1 MDVISDLLNNANDL
15 PTREMLKRMDQRI
28 ASGEDES
35 TLIIKALRALE
46 HLEGRQLLD
55 ALELGTRNRREL
67 KRYFEAAIN
76 QAAGERDAL
85 RIEDLQELQEL
96 ILNPPDTSK
105 TIEQETIDL
114 ALGYW
119 AAKRVTPTL
128 TYKKYARQKAM
139 STGMAYDAE
148 SIVFEAERIR
158 TAVSRVKK
166 ANRQR

>member
-1 MDVISDLLNNANDL
+1 MGVITGLLNDVRDL

-35 TLIIKALRALE
+35 ALIVKALHALE
-46 HLEGRQLLD
+46 RLEGRQLFD
-55 ALELGTRNRREL
+55 ALELATRNRREL
-67 KRYFEAAIN
+67 KRYFEAAIQ

-85 RIEDLQELQEL
+85 RIDDLLELKDL
-96 ILNPPDTSK
+96 IDNPPDTGK

-119 AAKRVTPTL
+119 AAKKSNPRL
-128 TYKKYARQKAM
+128 TYRQYAKQKAI
-139 STGMAYDAE
+139 STGKSHDTE
-148 SIVFEAERIR
+148 SVVIEAERIK

-166 ANRQR
+166 AKSKM